1 MKKSFLILS
10 SLLSIQLLTAQQLA
24 SPDGNLLLNF
34 RVNGEGAPVY
44 DLTYKGKAV
53 VKPSTLGFELKREKT
68 DEPVSFD
75 NFNLK
80 VSEKADQKMNLYNG
94 FEVQDVQTAT
104 FDETWQPVW
113 GEESEIRNHYNE
125 MAVTLYQP
133 INDRSLVVRCQGA
146 GCPGR

>member
-1 MKKSFLILS
+1 MVRGS
-10 SLLSIQLLTAQQLA
+10 
-24 SPDGNLLLNF
+24 
-34 RVNGEGAPVY
+34 VY

-133 INDRSLVVRCQGA
+133 MNDRSLVVRFRLFDDGLGFPLRHQGRA
-146 GCPGR
+146 HAVCHGR